1 MTESTLEP
9 SDGTAPDAAGAP
21 APLLVAC
28 LCAQWC
34 GTCGAYRPVF
44 DALGSELGAQA
55 QFVWVDIEDQAD
67 ALGDVDVE
75 DFPTLLVARGD
86 ALLFFGPLT
95 PQPPT
100 LARLLRSAL
109 NGDLPAKHDERFAG
123 LPGRVRALKS

>member
-1 MTESTLEP
+1 MTAS
-9 SDGTAPDAAGAP
+9 PDHP
-21 APLLVAC
+21 TETPLLVAC

-44 DALGSELGAQA
+44 DALGKELGAQA

-75 DFPTLLVARGD
+75 DFPTLLVARGET
-86 ALLFFGPLT
+86 LLFFGPLT

-100 LARLLRSAL
+100 LARLVRSAL
-109 NGDLPAKHDERFAG
+109 NGDLAEMRDARWAG
-123 LPGRVRALKS
+123 LAGRVRALKES

>member
-1 MTESTLEP
+1 MTELPIQPTEP
-9 SDGTAPDAAGAP
+9 
-21 APLLVAC
+21 PLLVAC

-44 DALGSELGAQA
+44 ETLGAELGAQA

-75 DFPTLLVARGD
+75 DFPTLLVARGET
-86 ALLFFGPLT
+86 LLFFGPLT

-109 NGDLPAKHDERFAG
+109 NGDLVEMRDARWTG
-123 LPGRVRALKS
+123 LAGRVRALKET

>member
-1 MTESTLEP
+1 MTELP
-9 SDGTAPDAAGAP
+9 MPAPP

-44 DALGSELGAQA
+44 DALGKELGAQT
-55 QFVWVDIEDQAD
+55 QFVWVDIEDQAE

-86 ALLFFGPLT
+86 AVLFLGPLT
-95 PQPPT
+95 PQPAT

-109 NGDLPAKHDERFAG
+109 NGDLAETHDARWAG
-123 LPGRVRALKS
+123 LPGRLRALKG

>member
-1 MTESTLEP
+1 MTEPPIHPAEP
-9 SDGTAPDAAGAP
+9 
-21 APLLVAC
+21 PLLVAC

-34 GTCGAYRPVF
+34 GTCGVYRAVF
-44 DALGSELGAQA
+44 DSLGAELGAQA

-95 PQPPT
+95 PQPST

-109 NGDLPAKHDERFAG
+109 NGDLPAKPDERFAG
-123 LPGRVRALKS
+123 LPDRVRALKS